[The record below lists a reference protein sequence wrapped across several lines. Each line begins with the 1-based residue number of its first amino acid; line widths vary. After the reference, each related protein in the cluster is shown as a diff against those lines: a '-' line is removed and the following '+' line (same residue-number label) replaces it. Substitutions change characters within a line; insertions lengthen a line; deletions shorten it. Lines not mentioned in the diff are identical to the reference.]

1 VCSAKAYSR
10 FDLPQQGQSVNPQGI
25 NYGLARRSAAY
36 GDQAWVEGMEKACG
50 RRDEVLCD
58 LLGIFMDIKALLM
71 PGSEGDVD
79 RTPGGT

>member
-1 VCSAKAYSR
+1 
-10 FDLPQQGQSVNPQGI
+10 
-25 NYGLARRSAAY
+25 
-36 GDQAWVEGMEKACG
+36 MEKACG

-58 LLGIFMDIKALLM
+58 LLGIHMYIKALLM